1 MIFLEQFFSNRVII
15 ASVISWAIAQLIKII
30 LDLIST
36 NSINWEL
43 IFSSGGMPSS
53 HSAFVCTL
61 AVMTGLYEGF
71 DSVVFAITFAFAA
84 VVMYDAAG
92 VRRAAGSHA
101 AVINKLMESFN
112 IKLDEKLK
120 EFIGHTPIQ
129 VGAGAVLGIVI
140 AIISYN
146 LFE

>member
-1 MIFLEQFFSNRVII
+1 MIYIQQLFENKAII
-15 ASVISWAIAQLIKII
+15 ASVIAWAVAQIIKII
-30 LDLIST
+30 LDLIS
-36 NSINWEL
+36 NGSINWNL

-53 HSAFVCTL
+53 HSAFVCAL
-61 AVMTGLYEGF
+61 AVMTGLNQGF
-71 DSVVFAITFAFAA
+71 DSAIFAVTFAFAA

-101 AVINKLMESFN
+101 VIINKLMDNFN

-129 VGAGAVLGIVI
+129 VGAGAILGIVI
-140 AIISYN
+140 AIIYYN
-146 LFE
+146 FI